1 MIRVEKGA
9 APPILQENAEGWHA
23 ELLALRQQKAPKK
36 QTGKVQQRYRH
47 KQVKAALVKA
57 FHGRCAYCESQI
69 TAVTYGA
76 IEHFFPKSRY
86 PDRTFAWEN
95 LLLACDVCNSRKGDT
110 FPLQAD
116 GAPLLV
122 NPSAEDP
129 ADRLQFDWN
138 PITGLASIYG
148 RDRRGEA
155 VVTLFDLNGTAGRT
169 DLMARRSGYVKK
181 LAALQ
186 KLAASNLPAQAEAQ
200 ALLREAGDRTRSE
213 NEYQAFASCFA
224 DS

>member
-1 MIRVEKGA
+1 MIPVERGT
-9 APPILQENAEGWHA
+9 APPILQENAARWHA
-23 ELLALRQQKAPKK
+23 ELVALKQQKAPKT

-110 FPLQAD
+110 FPLDAAD
-116 GAPLLV
+116 GTPLLV
-122 NPSAEDP
+122 NPCAEDP
-129 ADRLQFDWN
+129 AVHLQFDWN
-138 PITGLASIYG
+138 PITRLASIYG
-148 RDRRGEA
+148 RDRRGET
-155 VVTLFDLNGTAGRT
+155 VVALFDLNGTAGRT
-169 DLMARRSGYVKK
+169 DLMARRSGY
-181 LAALQ
+181 
-186 KLAASNLPAQAEAQ
+186 S
-200 ALLREAGDRTRSE
+200 RFR
-213 NEYQAFASCFA
+213 
-224 DS
+224 